1 MLQKVNL
8 TRNSGTKVEVGRV
21 NVQQAVKTHQE
32 LRMHGKYYT
41 VYETINDPT
50 TGNPII
56 NFEKYDRVVHSSEAQ
71 APIIEIKDIPEAIR
85 VTIYAPNER
94 EFYVMNVD
102 YIKGTY

>member
-1 MLQKVNL
+1 MD
-8 TRNSGTKVEVGRV
+8 
-21 NVQQAVKTHQE
+21 
-32 LRMHGKYYT
+32 GKYYT

-56 NFEKYDRVVHSSEAQ
+56 NFENYDRVVLSSEAQ
-71 APIIEIKDIPEAIR
+71 APIIEIKDIPEAIS

>member
-1 MLQKVNL
+1 ME
-8 TRNSGTKVEVGRV
+8 TR
-21 NVQQAVKTHQE
+21 QE
-32 LRMHGKYYT
+32 HYMDGKYYT
-41 VYETINDPT
+41 VYDTIHDPT

-56 NFEKYDRVVHSSEAQ
+56 NLENYDRVVHSSEARS
-71 APIIEIKDIPEAIR
+71 PIISIKDIPEAIR

>member
-1 MLQKVNL
+1 MTFGISQYY
-8 TRNSGTKVEVGRV
+8 GGP
-21 NVQQAVKTHQE
+21 AVKTHQE
-32 LRMHGKYYT
+32 KRMDGKYYT

-56 NFEKYDRVVHSSEAQ
+56 NFENYDRVVLSSEAQ